1 MIEQSEH
8 PTVLKKTPR
17 KRSLEYDT
25 LSGRSAHSLVAKAQE
40 LYMFGGY
47 GGEGRCKSVLTM
59 VHLITD
65 TVTKFDIY
73 FSVGY
78 FQVLHLLT
86 CLCCE
91 NFQKSQVIP
100 QNYIFNILY

>member
-59 VHLITD
+59 VTKLQLQSLI
-65 TVTKFDIY
+65 
-73 FSVGY
+73 
-78 FQVLHLLT
+78 
-86 CLCCE
+86 
-91 NFQKSQVIP
+91 
-100 QNYIFNILY
+100 YIFLWDISRSYIC